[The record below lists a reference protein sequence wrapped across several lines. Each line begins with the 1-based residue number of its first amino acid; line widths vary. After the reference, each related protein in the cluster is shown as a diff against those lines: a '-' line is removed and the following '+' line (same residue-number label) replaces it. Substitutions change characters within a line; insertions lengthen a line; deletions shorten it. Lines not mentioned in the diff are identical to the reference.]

1 MSIRVLTAA
10 FASIFI
16 VGCSSSAPFSYASD
30 RCTGQHNACQTDCTS
45 LDDGPARAACMQ
57 RCYAVE
63 NTCRSSGYDGSG
75 SSLAV
80 NSGVGA
86 ARTREEKEAAY
97 EAWRAKRQ
105 REQLESGE
113 SDVDIEVIEDE
124 KK

>member
-1 MSIRVLTAA
+1 MSIRVISAA
-10 FASIFI
+10 FACILI
-16 VGCSSSAPFSYASD
+16 AGCSSSAPFSYAAD
-30 RCTGQHNACQTDCTS
+30 RCTGQHNACQTDCTG
-45 LDDGPARAACMQ
+45 LDDGPARAACVQ

-63 NTCRSSGYDGSG
+63 NTCRSSGYDGTG

-80 NSGVGA
+80 DSGVGA

-113 SDVDIEVIEDE
+113 SDVDIKIIDDE
-124 KK
+124 QK